1 MYDIIVF
8 LNLIVCNQSNKL
20 IFEHRD
26 RQSIADVT
34 MVSDVLVAKI
44 THWKIEDKPSLRD
57 FNYITFR
64 LQGTEHQ
71 VDQRNSNSRWKI
83 NL

>member
-1 MYDIIVF
+1 MYDMIVF
-8 LNLIVCNQSNKL
+8 LNLIVCNQRNKP

-34 MVSDVLVAKI
+34 MVSDVLVVKI

-57 FNYITFR
+57 LNYKPSDYREQNT
-64 LQGTEHQ
+64 
-71 VDQRNSNSRWKI
+71 K
-83 NL
+83 